1 MTDEED
7 KVNAD
12 GLPKINFL
20 VVEMSPVIDIDTS
33 GIHALEDLYKNLQ
46 RRGIQLLLSNPGSA
60 VIEKLHSSKLTE
72 HIGNNHIFLTVA
84 DAVRFCTSKS
94 MQEP

>member
-1 MTDEED
+1 MLLKKPENR
-7 KVNAD
+7 KKKRR
-12 GLPKINFL
+12 LR
-20 VVEMSPVIDIDTS
+20 
-33 GIHALEDLYKNLQ
+33 KNLNVPL
-46 RRGIQLLLSNPGSA
+46 ILTDVCLFLCMWQLLLSNPGSA